1 MVRLILFA
9 LLVGAAPA
17 RAADLY
23 AVEVVIFE
31 RLRGEAVPGGELL
44 PADGGARDLASA
56 STAASPYARLA
67 EPDLALTAQARRLEA
82 NGAFRVLAH
91 GGWWQ
96 RAGAGAAPVRI
107 DALGADLNLGEALTG
122 TVRVYQTQVLHVAAD
137 IALVRDT
144 GVGADGSVQRL
155 RTRRGLRPGEVH
167 YLDHPAIGALV
178 QVRAAP

>member
-9 LLVGAAPA
+9 LLVCAAPA
-17 RAADLY
+17 RAGGLY

-44 PADGGARDLASA
+44 PPERGARDLAPGGEGA
-56 STAASPYARLA
+56 PYARLA
-67 EPDLALTAQARRLEA
+67 ESALALTAQARRLEA

-96 RAGAGAAPVRI
+96 PAGTGAAPVRI
-107 DALGADLNLGEALTG
+107 DALGAGLNLGEALTG
-122 TVRVYQTQVLHVAAD
+122 TVRVYQTRVLHVAAD

-144 GVGADGSVQRL
+144 GIGAGGSVQRL
-155 RTRRGLRPGEVH
+155 HTRRGLRAGEVH